1 MKRILV
7 TGGAGYIGSH
17 VVKQLGENTSH
28 NLTILDNLTTGHKE
42 AVLYGTLIQ
51 ADLSDTKKVEE
62 IIQDG
67 NFDAVMHFAASIM
80 VPESVENPLKY
91 YLNNTVNTINLINLC
106 VENKIKNFI
115 FSSTAAIY
123 GETDNNPVKESHGLN
138 PINPY
143 GMSKLMS
150 ENVIIDTAKAHPDFK
165 YVILRYFNVSG
176 ADINNKIGQSFPNS
190 TNLIKVAAETAAGK
204 REKLYIFGKDYST
217 EDGTAIRDYIHV
229 EDLADAH
236 IRALDYLQ
244 SNRSNIFNCG
254 YGTGYSVQEVVDTM
268 RRISGIDFKAEVTSK
283 RQGDPETVI
292 ADNSKIKTEM
302 GWSPKYNDIE
312 LICKT
317 AYNWEKF
324 KNY

>member
-1 MKRILV
+1 MKILI

-17 VVKQLGENTSH
+17 VVKQLGENTFHS
-28 NLTILDNLTTGHKE
+28 LTILDNLSTGHSE
-42 AVLYGTLIQ
+42 AVLYGNLIRE
-51 ADLSDTKKVEE
+51 DLSNTENVEKILE
-62 IIQDG
+62 KGD
-67 NFDAVMHFAASIM
+67 FDAVIHFSASIM
-80 VPESVENPLKY
+80 VPESIENPLKY
-91 YLNNTVNTINLINLC
+91 YLNNTANTINLVNLC
-106 VENKIKNFI
+106 VKFKIKNFI
-115 FSSTAAIY
+115 FSSTAAVY
-123 GETDNNPVKESHGLN
+123 GETDKNPVKESLPLN

-150 ENVIIDTAKAHPDFK
+150 EKVIIDAGKSYPDFK
-165 YVILRYFNVSG
+165 YVIFRYFNVSG

-204 REKLYIFGKDYST
+204 REKIYIFGKDFFT
-217 EDGTAIRDYIHV
+217 NDGTAIRDYIHV

-236 IRALDYLQ
+236 IKALDYLQ
-244 SNRSNIFNCG
+244 TNKSNIFNCG
-254 YGTGYSVQEVVDTM
+254 YGTGYSVIEVVDTM
-268 RRISGIDFKAEVTSK
+268 KKISGIDFKTEIASM
-283 RQGDPETVI
+283 RQGDPESVI

-302 GWSPKYNDIE
+302 GWFPKYNDIE